1 VTAVSVVIELVELGG
16 RQRLAP
22 HAVHALWTT

>member
-1 VTAVSVVIELVELGG
+1 VVVELADLGG

-22 HAVHALWTT
+22 HTVHTLWVT

>member
-1 VTAVSVVIELVELGG
+1 VVSVVVKLAALGG

>member
-1 VTAVSVVIELVELGG
+1 VVIELAELGG

-22 HAVHALWTT
+22 HAVHALWAT